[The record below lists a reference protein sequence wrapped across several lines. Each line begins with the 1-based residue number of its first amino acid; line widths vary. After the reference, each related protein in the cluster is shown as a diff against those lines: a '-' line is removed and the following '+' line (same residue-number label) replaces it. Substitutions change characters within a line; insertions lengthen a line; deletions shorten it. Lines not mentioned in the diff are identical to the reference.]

1 MAVVQARALGVN
13 FLLSVMCL
21 VWMADIAAYFAGRK
35 FGLRFTR
42 AKLAPSIS
50 PGKSWEGVWGGVV
63 GVLLLAL
70 AAAWGLRRGR
80 AARMGNAQRV
90 GGAA

>member
-1 MAVVQARALGVN
+1 MGAMVTDAAPAGLARRTALIMGAVTAV
-13 FLLSVMCL
+13 
-21 VWMADIAAYFAGRK
+21 
-35 FGLRFTR
+35 
-42 AKLAPSIS
+42 
-50 PGKSWEGVWGGVV
+50 
-63 GVLLLAL
+63 LLAL